1 MVLDAARGTIA
12 EGRPLSFNDLAR
24 DAGVGVGTVYRH
36 FGSIEALRAAVVADS
51 LDELLEVGRRALTMP
66 EAAEGLAAFLTSA
79 LTAQLRD
86 DAMTQVI
93 EAETDTDPR
102 TSSAKAELG
111 SIFASLLESATA
123 RGALRSGISAGDV
136 AAMLCG
142 ISHTARLHPREDA
155 AAAADQ
161 FLTILLAGLAPPADG
176 SHSRQPLP
184 SVERDSRRRR
194 REPGRRR
201 WCRPRPAVNRECRPP
216 CCS

>member
-1 MVLDAARGTIA
+1 MDEQDRQRVMVLDAARGTIA

-161 FLTILLAGLAPPADG
+161 FLTILLAGLAPP
-176 SHSRQPLP
+176 R
-184 SVERDSRRRR
+184 
-194 REPGRRR
+194 
-201 WCRPRPAVNRECRPP
+201 
-216 CCS
+216 